1 MAATDPQ
8 SIHERPAELL
18 RELLRFDTTN
28 PPGNERP
35 CISYIDDLLTGAGCE
50 TKLVCRDAER
60 PNLVARL
67 PGAGSAPPL
76 LLYGHVDVVS
86 TAGQGWTHPP
96 FAGELADGFIWGRGA
111 LDMKGG
117 VAMLIAAFLRAKA
130 AGLEPAGDV
139 ILAVLVDEET
149 GGGCGARFL
158 VEDHAELFDNVK
170 YAIGEFGGFTIEVGG
185 KRFYPIQ
192 VAEKQACWLKVTL
205 RGPGGH
211 GSQVMRGGAAAKLGE
226 MLRKLDRGRL
236 PVHVTPVVRETIEAV
251 VGNLGFPQGAVLRA
265 MLRPGLTDRVLDLLG
280 ERGQIFEPLLH
291 NTVNAVMVKGGS
303 QINVIPSEIEVSL
316 DGRVLPG
323 FGAADLIAE
332 LRALVGDDPEIE
344 VLLFDP
350 YPTQPDMELF
360 EMLARILRDA
370 DPRGTPVPMVL
381 SAVTDGR
388 FFARLGIQTYGFLP
402 MQLPAGLNF
411 TRLLHAADERV
422 PAAAIEFGA
431 AAVYEALKRYGT
443 P

>member
-8 SIHERPAELL
+8 AIQERPAELL
-18 RELLRFDTTN
+18 RDLLRFETTN

-35 CISYIDDLLTGAGCE
+35 CIAYIEDLLRAAGCE
-50 TKLVCRDAER
+50 TRLVSRDPER

-76 LLYGHVDVVS
+76 LLYGHIDVVT
-86 TAGQGWTHPP
+86 TAGQRWTHAP
-96 FAGELADGFIWGRGA
+96 FAGELVDDLVWGRGA

-117 VAMLIAAFLRAKA
+117 VAMLVAAFLRAKA

-139 ILAVLVDEET
+139 VLAVLVDEEA
-149 GGGCGARFL
+149 GGNFGARFL
-158 VEDHAELFDNVK
+158 VENHAELFAGIK
-170 YAIGEFGGFTIEVGG
+170 HAIGEFGGFTIEIGG

-192 VAEKQACWLKVTL
+192 VAEKQACWLKATL

-211 GSQVMRGGAAAKLGE
+211 GSQVMRGGAMASLAE

-251 VGNLGFPQGAVLRA
+251 ARNLGFPQGAVLRA
-265 MLRPGLTDRVLDLLG
+265 MLRPRVTDRVLDLLG
-280 ERGQIFEPLLH
+280 ERGRIFEPLVH
-291 NTVNAVMVKGGS
+291 NTVNAVMVKGGA

-323 FGAADLIAE
+323 FGAADLIGE

-350 YPTQPDMELF
+350 YPAEPDMELF
-360 EMLARILRDA
+360 ETLAQILRDA
-370 DPRGTPVPMVL
+370 DPHGTPVPMVL

-402 MQLPAGLNF
+402 MQLPAGLDF
-411 TRLLHAADERV
+411 TRLIHGADERV
-422 PAAAIEFGA
+422 PAAAIEFGT
-431 AAVYEALKRYGT
+431 AAVYEALRRYH
-443 P
+443 